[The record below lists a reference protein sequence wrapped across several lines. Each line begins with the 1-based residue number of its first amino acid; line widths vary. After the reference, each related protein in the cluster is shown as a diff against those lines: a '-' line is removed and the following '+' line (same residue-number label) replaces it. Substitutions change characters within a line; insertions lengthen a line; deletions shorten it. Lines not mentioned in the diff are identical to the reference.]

1 MINYTYKVAKQLFVK
16 VSFKDFA
23 FLFEIFAVHI
33 ENAKENNNVSFSGS
47 VFLSMY
53 ICIDHMDYKNLSM

>member
-47 VFLSMY
+47 VFLSIM
-53 ICIDHMDYKNLSM
+53 L